1 MAGDEVGVA
10 VAQLLEHIAADVE
23 QLAVGHLVG
32 HAGTVALVHLV
43 PVHLLV
49 VKEAVVLVH
58 DGPQGFEVAHL
69 VALEVVP
76 LGTPPTTQNY

>member
-10 VAQLLEHIAADVE
+10 VAQLLEHVAADVE
-23 QLAVGHLVG
+23 ELTVGHLVG
-32 HAGTVALVHLV
+32 DEAAVALVHLV

-58 DGPQGFEVAHL
+58 DGPQGFEVTHL
-69 VALEVVP
+69 VALELVL
-76 LGTPPTTQNY
+76 LGTTATQNH